1 MPKGNIPI
9 DKSTAKEV
17 VDGVIVQTLPYTPYN
32 RAMYPLFTPVS
43 PTRCSVCGSSL
54 KPNENYDRFIIS
66 SYGII
71 MCPISYWICSKCG
84 KHHADAIVGVTGSA
98 NYSDEYKEKQKAV
111 RYNGRCSHWNTR
123 VVGEI
128 FTEGLNGVS
137 GRAPCPTTLWA
148 YEQKQGRISA
158 NELIDQ
164 EINFNGAL
172 HIDGYWVKSGW
183 RKYIEC
189 QLGKKLTNREW
200 KKLRYKSIYVVATE
214 DKVVLDF
221 MITNINP
228 NGTTLSGYPT
238 ST

>member
-1 MPKGNIPI
+1 MPKGNISI
-9 DKSTAKEV
+9 DKSMAKEV
-17 VDGVIVQTLPYTPYN
+17 EDGMIVQTLPHIPYH
-32 RAMYPLFTPVS
+32 RAMHPLFTPMP

-71 MCPISYWICSKCG
+71 MCPVSYWICSKCG

-148 YEQKQGRISA
+148 YEQNQGKISA
-158 NELIDQ
+158 HELSDQ
-164 EINFNGAL
+164 EIKFNGT
-172 HIDGYWVKSGW
+172 G
-183 RKYIEC
+183 
-189 QLGKKLTNREW
+189 
-200 KKLRYKSIYVVATE
+200 
-214 DKVVLDF
+214 
-221 MITNINP
+221 
-228 NGTTLSGYPT
+228 
-238 ST
+238 